1 MRIDVRGRTDVGV
14 AGEHLMGHV
23 DGGDSYAG
31 PEHRA
36 CNRATAGRG
45 TEPETFEDDPERGFF
60 RAALRVWGAA
70 PSLVAPLIRLEGNSM
85 NGGCPAL
92 ERSTLDT
99 AELRLGQVSHLLFS
113 AVFFRGPSGCAEPP
127 IHHLAP
133 STTLV
138 ERLGA
143 GEATR

>member
-1 MRIDVRGRTDVGV
+1 
-14 AGEHLMGHV
+14 MGHV

-31 PEHRA
+31 TEHRA

-99 AELRLGQVSHLLFS
+99 ADLGSDRFRISCFQPS
-113 AVFFRGPSGCAEPP
+113 FFGGPSGCAELPV
-127 IHHLAP
+127 HHLAP